1 MKIEELVKSIDLLQS
16 DIKRRKPTEIDFF
29 WSQHCAIKKKSV
41 ANAGDKLRFIKNT
54 VKY

>member
-29 WSQHCAIKKKSV
+29 WSQHCAIKKNLWRMREISYGLSK
-41 ANAGDKLRFIKNT
+41 IQ
-54 VKY
+54 